1 MSKHTPGPWSVY
13 EDCNKVAAHK
23 AKFPAVGTMGT
34 YYTESITDDRGE
46 FYNPADALLIA
57 AAPDMLEALQSLI
70 ACDFGANGWT
80 ETAEQAAI
88 KARTAVLK
96 ATGEKK

>member
-1 MSKHTPGPWSVY
+1 MSKHTPGPWAIRQEKEGWCRIYAPKDYYVGG
-13 EDCNKVAAHK
+13 EIAHYVSN
-23 AKFPAVGTMGT
+23 ANA
-34 YYTESITDDRGE
+34 
-46 FYNPADALLIA
+46 NLIA

>member
-1 MSKHTPGPWSVY
+1 MSKHTPGPWYLDEVSADDWQVNSDLHDHCLFQITPTIGVQSLTE
-13 EDCNKVAAHK
+13 EDK
-23 AKFPAVGTMGT
+23 ANAQ
-34 YYTESITDDRGE
+34 
-46 FYNPADALLIA
+46 LIA

-70 ACDFGANGWT
+70 VCDFGANGWT